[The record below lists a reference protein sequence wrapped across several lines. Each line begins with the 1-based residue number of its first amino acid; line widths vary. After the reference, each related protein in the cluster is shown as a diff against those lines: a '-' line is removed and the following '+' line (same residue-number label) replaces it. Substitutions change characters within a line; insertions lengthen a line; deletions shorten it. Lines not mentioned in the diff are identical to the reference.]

1 MITAMLSRLMIL
13 AFGTLYP
20 AYASYKAVR
29 NKDVKEYV
37 KWMMYWI
44 VFALFT
50 CAETFTDVF
59 FSFWFPFYYEIKVA
73 LVFWLLSPAT
83 KGSSFLYR
91 NFVHPAFQRRESEI
105 DEMLSHAKEKG
116 YNTVLSIGTKGV
128 SYATNVLLQTAMRGG
143 GGLVEHI
150 KKSYSLTDLAP
161 KVPIAHHAADST
173 DSPAGDH
180 TSFWFTCV
188 TLLKHTGQFKKLTV
202 SNLAE
207 NAIEDICNNETIDD
221 NLETRPSRSRRGIA
235 GSAANLEMRFSEVD
249 VNIRQCPPNDLLSDI
264 RSTEDVS
271 SGYSS
276 TDQLYTEGVLTRS
289 SSVSST
295 RRGRGGRTV
304 QTRRTPLAEACL
316 LMKDSEDSDD
326 ESMYRSTDNPN
337 AFQISSD
344 ILPSAPL
351 FTAPLEQSNY
361 HEELLNNNINE
372 NNQSNILKEE
382 TNTVQDSDNLT
393 VQKSSLVLLLKTD
406 KQVLITEQVKSDI
419 IENISPSESS
429 STSVINVEEPKS
441 INKEES
447 KSDSM
452 ITISSNSEDS
462 NVSRSSRPCLNV
474 DKTDVSMKTA
484 EENIKS
490 NVEDRTSLSKYNSQ
504 TSLISTSSSSD
515 GERKGK
521 YKKLPAP
528 RPPSRELNDSVVK
541 ELPELEQKLSD
552 TEALMKKISSVN
564 VHAINTNSNSN
575 LNQVKSEHLLKLS
588 SQEQIKTADTIRS
601 SSSKGQIKDD
611 LHQELSDD
619 SIESSSKVQI
629 KDSLSSSSKEQITSK
644 PKPYRQ
650 TMV

>member
-1 MITAMLSRLMIL
+1 
-13 AFGTLYP
+13 
-20 AYASYKAVR
+20 
-29 NKDVKEYV
+29 
-37 KWMMYWI
+37 
-44 VFALFT
+44 
-50 CAETFTDVF
+50 
-59 FSFWFPFYYEIKVA
+59 
-73 LVFWLLSPAT
+73 
-83 KGSSFLYR
+83 
-91 NFVHPAFQRRESEI
+91 
-105 DEMLSHAKEKG
+105 
-116 YNTVLSIGTKGV
+116 
-128 SYATNVLLQTAMRGG
+128 
-143 GGLVEHI
+143 
-150 KKSYSLTDLAP
+150 
-161 KVPIAHHAADST
+161 
-173 DSPAGDH
+173 
-180 TSFWFTCV
+180 
-188 TLLKHTGQFKKLTV
+188 
-202 SNLAE
+202 
-207 NAIEDICNNETIDD
+207 
-221 NLETRPSRSRRGIA
+221 
-235 GSAANLEMRFSEVD
+235 MRFSEVD

-304 QTRRTPLAEACL
+304 QTRRTPLAE
-316 LMKDSEDSDD
+316 DSEDSDD